1 MAEIK
6 VKGLWKVRFTEYE
19 RGWGQ
24 REFGPDK
31 YFDTEA
37 EAKACV
43 LDFNKDNTAD
53 IAPDWYAQA
62 SYHKV

>member
-6 VKGLWKVRFTEYE
+6 VKGLWRVRFTEYE

-24 REFGPDK
+24 RSFGDDK

-43 LDFNKDNTAD
+43 DKFNAQNTAD
-53 IAPDWYAQA
+53 SAPDWYAQA
-62 SYHKV
+62 DYQKV